1 MKIYLQLKQI
11 IVNSKL
17 TILLL
22 TAILFLIPK
31 INFGQAP
38 NLGTTVDFILFSAD
52 GAVTNSGITQLTGH
66 VGTNNG
72 SSTGFGNV
80 NGTMHDN
87 DGASAQAA
95 VDLLIAYGQ
104 LNSAIPNYF
113 PAPLMGNGQI
123 LVPGVYAIPAAA
135 TLNGNLTFDAQNDG
149 NAVFIIQIGGSLS
162 TGANASVNLVNG
174 AQACNIFWNVEG
186 LVDMASGT
194 TMRGTVVA
202 NNAAININSGGTLE
216 GRALSTTGAIS
227 VDGILGY
234 TPIGCGSP
242 FLQGPQ
248 RPALGKARCFGILS
262 ADGPVTN
269 AGITHVNGDV
279 GSNVGLTT
287 GFDPLLITG
296 TLRPIPDGA
305 TAEAAADLL
314 EAYNYLNVL
323 PHDIE
328 LLYPAQF
335 GNDLVLTPHTYLLDA
350 ATTFNGALYLNAQG
364 NSDAVF
370 VIKINGAL
378 STSTYAEV
386 ILMNGTQTENVYW
399 MVNGAVDLNDYTVF
413 NGSVINQGAFNLY
426 TGVTLKG
433 RALVVVGAIET
444 HAISGEAEMIP
455 SNCET
460 VSIDATNVSKEQV
473 TIFPNPFSGYTTIQV
488 NDALLLTHAEVIVYN
503 VLGMEVMRTNINGQ
517 VTTLDTSRLAA
528 GVYSYKVT
536 NNNSTIQS
544 GMMVSHQ

>member
-1 MKIYLQLKQI
+1 M
-11 IVNSKL
+11 NSKL

-22 TAILFLIPK
+22 TAVLFLIPK

-38 NLGTTVDFILFSAD
+38 NLGTTVDFVLFSAD

-113 PAPLMGNGQI
+113 PAPLMGNGQT
-123 LVPGVYAIPAAA
+123 LVPGVYSIPAAA
-135 TLNGNLTFDAQNDG
+135 TINGTLSFDAQNDES
-149 NAVFIIQIGGSLS
+149 AVFIIQIGGSLS
-162 TGANASVNLVNG
+162 TGANTTVDLVNG
-174 AQACNIFWNVEG
+174 AQACNIFWKVEG

-242 FLQGPQ
+242 LLQGPQ

-269 AGITHVNGDV
+269 SGITNVNGDV
-279 GSNVGLTT
+279 GTNVGLTT

-314 EAYNYLNVL
+314 EAYDYLNTL

-433 RALVVVGAIET
+433 RALVGVGAIT
-444 HAISGEAEMIP
+444 TNAIHGEAEMIP

-460 VSIDATNVSKEQV
+460 VSVQSPHASNEQV
-473 TIFPNPFSGYTTIQV
+473 TIFPNPFSGYTTIQI
-488 NDALLLTHAEVIVYN
+488 NDATLLTHAEVIIYN

-517 VTTLDTSRLAA
+517 VTTLDTIRLAA

>member
-1 MKIYLQLKQI
+1 
-11 IVNSKL
+11 
-17 TILLL
+17 
-22 TAILFLIPK
+22 
-31 INFGQAP
+31 
-38 NLGTTVDFILFSAD
+38 
-52 GAVTNSGITQLTGH
+52 
-66 VGTNNG
+66 
-72 SSTGFGNV
+72 
-80 NGTMHDN
+80 
-87 DGASAQAA
+87 
-95 VDLLIAYGQ
+95 
-104 LNSAIPNYF
+104 
-113 PAPLMGNGQI
+113 
-123 LVPGVYAIPAAA
+123 
-135 TLNGNLTFDAQNDG
+135 
-149 NAVFIIQIGGSLS
+149 
-162 TGANASVNLVNG
+162 
-174 AQACNIFWNVEG
+174 
-186 LVDMASGT
+186 
-194 TMRGTVVA
+194 
-202 NNAAININSGGTLE
+202 
-216 GRALSTTGAIS
+216 
-227 VDGILGY
+227 
-234 TPIGCGSP
+234 
-242 FLQGPQ
+242 
-248 RPALGKARCFGILS
+248 LGKARCFGILS

-269 AGITHVNGDV
+269 SGITNVNGDV
-279 GSNVGLTT
+279 GTNVGLTT

-335 GNDLVLTPHTYLLDA
+335 GNDLVLTPHAYLLDA

-386 ILMNGTQTENVYW
+386 ILINGTQTENVYW

-433 RALVVVGAIET
+433 RALVGVGAIT
-444 HAISGEAEMIP
+444 TNAIHGEAEMIP

-460 VSIDATNVSKEQV
+460 VSVQSPQASNEQV

-488 NDALLLTHAEVIVYN
+488 NDALLLTHAEIIVYN
-503 VLGMEVMRTNINGQ
+503 VLGMEVMRTNINGHL
-517 VTTLDTSRLAA
+517 TTLDTSRLAA

-536 NNNSTIQS
+536 NHNSTIQS
-544 GMMVSHQ
+544 GIMVSHQ